1 MSGQLA
7 IDIGGT
13 FTDVVYQDREGR
25 ARALKVSTTPE
36 NITNG
41 IIEGANRAD
50 VELSGLESFVHG
62 TTIALNALLE
72 GKNAPLALITTS
84 GFRDVLEIMRTARPN
99 MYDLQQVKPV
109 PLVPRRNRYEISA
122 RMAYDGGEIRPV
134 VADEVREIART
145 LKATGMASVAV
156 CLLHAYADDTHEQQ
170 VRAILAEQ
178 MPEAFVSLSSE
189 LSRVWREFERTS
201 TAVANAAAKPLVARY
216 MEDLE
221 RRLGD
226 GGFAGQVL
234 IMQSNGGVMSG
245 ADARQRPVA
254 TLMSGPIGGVTGA
267 LSIARQLD
275 PDSNIVTLDIGGT
288 SADVAIIDRGEA
300 VARAVGQIGGWP
312 IMVPMIDIESIGAG
326 GGSIARVD
334 EFGGLSVG
342 PQSAGASPG
351 PACYGRGGDFATVTD
366 ANVVLGRIDPAYFL
380 GGQLTL
386 DTEAAERVVRQNVA
400 EPLGMDLEQ
409 AAEGVI
415 TVINSNMRRL
425 LWEVMIGRGYDPR
438 EFKLLAFGGAGPL
451 HACQLAQSLGIAEVI
466 VPVEPGTFS
475 AMGIL
480 GADVRHDLD
489 RMVVAIPDLD
499 DAAVEEAYRE
509 LEASGR
515 ERLEAEDVNYARIDV
530 IRAAELRYFGQDHLL
545 AVELQGDAST
555 PLAEAT
561 QLFHDKHE
569 RLYGFRRDDVP
580 VELVRLQLA
589 VVGRR
594 SEVEAAA
601 PASRNGNASGT
612 SARRL
617 FAGGAWRDAKSYD
630 RGSLS
635 AGTTVDGPCIIEEPG
650 CTTYVPA
657 GFSAKV
663 DELGLLR
670 IAVPPMPSVNSDE
683 EII

>member
-1 MSGQLA
+1 
-7 IDIGGT
+7 
-13 FTDVVYQDREGR
+13 
-25 ARALKVSTTPE
+25 
-36 NITNG
+36 
-41 IIEGANRAD
+41 
-50 VELSGLESFVHG
+50 
-62 TTIALNALLE
+62 
-72 GKNAPLALITTS
+72 
-84 GFRDVLEIMRTARPN
+84 
-99 MYDLQQVKPV
+99 
-109 PLVPRRNRYEISA
+109 
-122 RMAYDGGEIRPV
+122 
-134 VADEVREIART
+134 
-145 LKATGMASVAV
+145 
-156 CLLHAYADDTHEQQ
+156 
-170 VRAILAEQ
+170 
-178 MPEAFVSLSSE
+178 
-189 LSRVWREFERTS
+189 
-201 TAVANAAAKPLVARY
+201 
-216 MEDLE
+216 
-221 RRLGD
+221 
-226 GGFAGQVL
+226 
-234 IMQSNGGVMSG
+234 
-245 ADARQRPVA
+245 
-254 TLMSGPIGGVTGA
+254 MSGPIGGVTGA